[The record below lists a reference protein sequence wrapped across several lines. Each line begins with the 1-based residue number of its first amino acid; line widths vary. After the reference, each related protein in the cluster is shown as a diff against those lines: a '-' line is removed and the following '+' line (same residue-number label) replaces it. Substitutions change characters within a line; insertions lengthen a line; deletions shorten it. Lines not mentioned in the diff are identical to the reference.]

1 MFVNRSRKIFWG
13 DYNMFH
19 TIKIGERII
28 PLAPAIPTGQSYSL
42 RFTQLTDI
50 MSREIARTSEALE
63 NLAKHVEWKLD
74 GVNARG
80 NVGKKDSLVISD
92 SRSNVVSVI
101 PLSLRI
107 NGEVYPASAF
117 INGVS
122 LMWITSLLGV
132 LSANLP
138 EDFEN
143 ETSLIFSEGRIT
155 VYGEPLKKIF
165 IKILG
170 RNIPIEVNKN
180 KVMQEILNK
189 LMEEDKRNLLFTLAS
204 SGSEIIENRRLIDHI
219 VSAYKILRG
228 YP

>member
-1 MFVNRSRKIFWG
+1 
-13 DYNMFH
+13 
-19 TIKIGERII
+19 
-28 PLAPAIPTGQSYSL
+28 
-42 RFTQLTDI
+42 
-50 MSREIARTSEALE
+50 
-63 NLAKHVEWKLD
+63 
-74 GVNARG
+74 
-80 NVGKKDSLVISD
+80 
-92 SRSNVVSVI
+92 VI

-143 ETSLIFSEGRIT
+143 ETSLIFSDGRIT

-204 SGSEIIENRRLIDHI
+204 SGGEIIENRRLIDHI